1 MEADTGKQAGSIKG
15 VIDSMTPRRSTA
27 GKMGEM
33 FPQVEVIT
41 GPGEDEHKKAAP
53 KGGLLKWPYWVFSLP
68 CPCNLSWNER
78 ERLIGA
84 I

>member
-41 GPGEDEHKKAAP
+41 GPGEDEHKRLPRKAA
-53 KGGLLKWPYWVFSLP
+53 F
-68 CPCNLSWNER
+68 
-78 ERLIGA
+78 
-84 I
+84 